1 MGTKVMV
8 NGLPGKMAM
17 EVAALIKS
25 GLFSS
30 DGYSEF
36 DLVRYSLTSSNQTA
50 GIAVGAYRDVEP
62 IRPDQREEE
71 IGRLKE
77 VYEGRTIL
85 SVDYTTPEVVNG
97 NADFYCRQGLPFVMG
112 TTGGDRAALEARVRD
127 SDIVAVVAPNMA
139 KQIVA
144 LQAMFAYA
152 ANTFPGAFEG
162 YTLEVEESHQAG
174 KKDTSGTAKAMV
186 AYFNTL
192 GVPFAVEDIRRFRD
206 PVVQEHLMGVP
217 KEHLGGHGWHGYV
230 LKSKHED
237 VELHFEHNVNGRR
250 VYAEGTLDALK
261 FLQRKVEAGEKGK
274 VYSMIDVLRG
284 E

>member
-1 MGTKVMV
+1 MDVKDNKRKIVMV
-8 NGLPGKMAM
+8 NGLPGKMAT
-17 EVAALIKS
+17 EVAKRIVASEDFYLWHYALTGPETKEDKVAIDK
-25 GLFSS
+25 
-30 DGYSEF
+30 E
-36 DLVRYSLTSSNQTA
+36 RISL
-50 GIAVGAYRDVEP
+50 Y
-62 IRPDQREEE
+62 RPDQRVFFKVDSYFPEE
-71 IGRLKE
+71 GL
-77 VYEGRTIL
+77 V
-85 SVDYTTPEVVNG
+85 VDFSLPSAVNY
-97 NADFYCRQGLPFVMG
+97 NADYYCSHRMNFVMG
-112 TTGGDRAALEARVRD
+112 TTGGDRIALEARVRD

-217 KEHLGGHGWHGYV
+217 KEHLGG
-230 LKSKHED
+230 
-237 VELHFEHNVNGRR
+237 
-250 VYAEGTLDALK
+250 TLDALK